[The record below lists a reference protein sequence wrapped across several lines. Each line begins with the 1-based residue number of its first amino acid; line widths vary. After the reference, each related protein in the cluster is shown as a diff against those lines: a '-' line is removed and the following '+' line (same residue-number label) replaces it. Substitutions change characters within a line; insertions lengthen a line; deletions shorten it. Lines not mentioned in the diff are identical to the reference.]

1 MMQEIIARVVGG
13 ADLSREA
20 AESVMQYIMDGNA
33 TDAQIGAFLTAL
45 HMKGETIEE
54 IVAFARVMRSHAVQI
69 SPAKSRMRVDTC
81 GTGGDGKQ
89 TVNISTAAAFVA
101 AAAGVCVV
109 KHGNRSASGSCG
121 SADILEAL
129 GVRIEIPPKRVE
141 EIISDIGI
149 GFLFAPVYHPAMK
162 HVARARREIG
172 FRSIF
177 NLLGPLLNP
186 AGATAQLLGVYA
198 RELCLPLAH
207 VLADLGLSHA
217 MVVHGEGL
225 DEITTTGI
233 TTVAELK
240 DGIVTSY
247 TLDSRDLGFLPAD
260 ETTLA
265 GGSPEKNAAI
275 IRSVF
280 SGKPGPVYD
289 IVALNAGAAIYL
301 AGGSADLGAG
311 VTEAL
316 IALQSGAAERK
327 LDQLIRATGQAS

>member
-1 MMQEIIARVVGG
+1 
-13 ADLSREA
+13 
-20 AESVMQYIMDGNA
+20 
-33 TDAQIGAFLTAL
+33 
-45 HMKGETIEE
+45 
-54 IVAFARVMRSHAVQI
+54 
-69 SPAKSRMRVDTC
+69 
-81 GTGGDGKQ
+81 
-89 TVNISTAAAFVA
+89 
-101 AAAGVCVV
+101 
-109 KHGNRSASGSCG
+109 
-121 SADILEAL
+121 DILEAL